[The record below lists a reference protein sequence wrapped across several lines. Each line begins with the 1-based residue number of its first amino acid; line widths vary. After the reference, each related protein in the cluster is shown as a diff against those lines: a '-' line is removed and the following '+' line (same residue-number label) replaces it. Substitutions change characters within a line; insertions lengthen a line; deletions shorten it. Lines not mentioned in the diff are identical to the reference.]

1 MEFELSLGLMESA
14 LKSASVAVIITDDTA
29 RIQYVNEQ
37 FTRLT
42 GYTREE
48 VIGRNPKLLKSGQTS
63 SATYQD
69 MWSKLVIGKDWHG
82 ELVNRKKNGSLFI
95 EHAHISPFDYLG
107 QSYYIAVKR
116 DVTSEKHLTDR
127 LSDLAYFDALTRL
140 PNRTSFFE
148 HLQRFLV
155 DEQSTNHPYSLLLI
169 DLNEFKSINDSKG
182 HDFGDL
188 FLQNVAKRFKT
199 AVGDNGL
206 VARLGGDEFVAL
218 LPNCGKKRAE
228 HYAQHIV
235 DAIAFIEVGNKSERG
250 SASVGITT
258 NVSRTIP
265 TSLLLKQAD
274 LAMYRAKQCQTTWM
288 SYDEAMGEQWGRK
301 TAMAQRLAQAIE
313 SHKLEVS
320 FLPVID
326 LELKNVVAYKSRLE
340 WSDAMFGEVDRF
352 EFIPIAEETQ
362 LIRKLNLFTIEQA
375 CKYASVGELKTV
387 AVKVSSKNFG
397 HGLFTQEVTDIL
409 EKYHLPPRC
418 LVLEVFED
426 MLSKKRCV
434 DELYQLVELGCQI
447 TVADFGMGHISIS
460 ELREL
465 PIQKLKV
472 GAQLVAEIAQDKSVE
487 QVAKAIVSLA
497 KVLNIETIAEGVE
510 TEGQL
515 ESLKLIGC
523 HFASGP
529 HISSCMKLEHAV

>member
-199 AVGDNGL
+199 QSVTMVWSRVWEAMS
-206 VARLGGDEFVAL
+206 L
-218 LPNCGKKRAE
+218 LPCSLTVEKS
-228 HYAQHIV
+228 AQNTMH
-235 DAIAFIEVGNKSERG
+235 N
-250 SASVGITT
+250 
-258 NVSRTIP
+258 
-265 TSLLLKQAD
+265 
-274 LAMYRAKQCQTTWM
+274 
-288 SYDEAMGEQWGRK
+288 
-301 TAMAQRLAQAIE
+301 
-313 SHKLEVS
+313 
-320 FLPVID
+320 
-326 LELKNVVAYKSRLE
+326 
-340 WSDAMFGEVDRF
+340 
-352 EFIPIAEETQ
+352 
-362 LIRKLNLFTIEQA
+362 
-375 CKYASVGELKTV
+375 
-387 AVKVSSKNFG
+387 
-397 HGLFTQEVTDIL
+397 IL
-409 EKYHLPPRC
+409 
-418 LVLEVFED
+418 
-426 MLSKKRCV
+426 
-434 DELYQLVELGCQI
+434 
-447 TVADFGMGHISIS
+447 
-460 ELREL
+460 
-465 PIQKLKV
+465 
-472 GAQLVAEIAQDKSVE
+472 
-487 QVAKAIVSLA
+487 
-497 KVLNIETIAEGVE
+497 
-510 TEGQL
+510 
-515 ESLKLIGC
+515 
-523 HFASGP
+523 
-529 HISSCMKLEHAV
+529 